1 MHYTTYFRFPF
12 RKSNVSLKLRN
23 VWPVNASNLVVVH
36 QKAHE
41 MVHEM
46 GHEMAQEMAA
56 EIEMMIEVVGAV
68 MIEAEIVIAILAVEM
83 IAVWMIA
90 VWMIVAWMIVVWMT
104 DVVEMIAEAEEMI
117 AVLEELGKLAE
128 DLGVTVNV
136 KETNNGLLEG
146 EMMMVP
152 DVTLMIAEMTVA
164 MIDVTIAVEKEMTG
178 VLVQGTCLKEV
189 LQGKIGVAEM
199 IAVIHAMTG
208 VMTVV
213 TIAGTWT
220 EVAWIVDLIVETEGM
235 IAEEK
240 EVAGDLDL
248 EMDLEMTEEMTDV
261 TIVEDQEVHQ
271 EMIAIS
277 AEEMID
283 VVVAIAMGVMIGVQ
297 VQETC
302 LQEDLLEM
310 IGEEEMTD
318 VNEEIHPNVIKDKE
332 IKKVEMVGLQS
343 ANVELTYELFVVHY
357 WCMI

>member
-1 MHYTTYFRFPF
+1 M
-12 RKSNVSLKLRN
+12 SLKSRN
-23 VWPVNASNLVVVH
+23 DWPVNVSNLVVQRV
-36 QKAHE
+36 QE
-41 MVHEM
+41 MAL
-46 GHEMAQEMAA
+46 EMAQEMVQEMVQEMAQGMAA
-56 EIEMMIEVVGAV
+56 EIEMMIEVVGAE

-152 DVTLMIAEMTVA
+152 DVTLMIAVMTVA

-178 VLVQGTCLKEV
+178 VLVQGSCLKEV

-199 IAVIHAMTG
+199 IAAIHVMIG
-208 VMTVV
+208 VMTDVV
-213 TIAGTWT
+213 EMIAETWT
-220 EVAWIVDLIVETEGM
+220 EVAWIVGLIEEKEGM
-235 IAEEK
+235 IAEAK
-240 EVAGDLDL
+240 EVAGDL
-248 EMDLEMTEEMTDV
+248 DLEMTEEMTDV
-261 TIVEDQEVHQ
+261 TIAEVQEVHQ

>member
-1 MHYTTYFRFPF
+1 MA
-12 RKSNVSLKLRN
+12 L
-23 VWPVNASNLVVVH
+23 
-36 QKAHE
+36 
-41 MVHEM
+41 
-46 GHEMAQEMAA
+46 EMAQEMVQEMAQGMAA
-56 EIEMMIEVVGAV
+56 EIEMMIEVVGV
-68 MIEAEIVIAILAVEM
+68 EMIEAEIVIAILAVE
-83 IAVWMIA
+83 MIA

-152 DVTLMIAEMTVA
+152 DVTLMIAVMTVA
-164 MIDVTIAVEKEMTG
+164 MTDVTIAVEKEMIG
-178 VLVQGTCLKEV
+178 VLVQGSCLKEV

-199 IAVIHAMTG
+199 IAAIHVMTG
-208 VMTVV
+208 VMTDVV
-213 TIAGTWT
+213 EMIAETWT
-220 EVAWIVDLIVETEGM
+220 EVAWIVGLIVETEGM
-235 IAEEK
+235 IAEAK

>member
-1 MHYTTYFRFPF
+1 MA
-12 RKSNVSLKLRN
+12 L
-23 VWPVNASNLVVVH
+23 
-36 QKAHE
+36 
-41 MVHEM
+41 
-46 GHEMAQEMAA
+46 EMAQEMVQEMAQGMAA
-56 EIEMMIEVVGAV
+56 EIEMMIEVVGV
-68 MIEAEIVIAILAVEM
+68 EMIEAEIVIAILAVE
-83 IAVWMIA
+83 MIA

-152 DVTLMIAEMTVA
+152 DVTLMIAVMTVA
-164 MIDVTIAVEKEMTG
+164 MTDVTIAVEKEMIG
-178 VLVQGTCLKEV
+178 VLVQGSCLKEV

-199 IAVIHAMTG
+199 IAAIHVMTG
-208 VMTVV
+208 VMTDVV
-213 TIAGTWT
+213 EMIAETWT
-220 EVAWIVDLIVETEGM
+220 EVAWIVGLIVETEGM
-235 IAEEK
+235 IAEVK